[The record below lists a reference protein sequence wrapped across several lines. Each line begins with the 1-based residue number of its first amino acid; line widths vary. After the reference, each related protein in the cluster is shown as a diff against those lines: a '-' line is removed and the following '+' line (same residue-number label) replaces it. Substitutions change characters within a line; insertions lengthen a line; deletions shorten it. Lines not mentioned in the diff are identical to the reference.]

1 LKGNIRKLCD
11 QTVDGVRNFE
21 RHSCIPSLQEGNPLL
36 YLVALAVIAV
46 LTLFAVLSSKTG
58 QAGVALIGVFVAAVV
73 SLAFSYTQIE
83 NNKVGVGR
91 SFGATY
97 ESAYGPGS
105 HWTAPWVAVTSYEAL
120 RREFPVSGLFT
131 TGDSNPLE
139 VEVGFA
145 TKLNNALAWR
155 VQQTLGE
162 DYFTNLVQPA
172 GSTAAREG
180 ISAYPWVA
188 LTTSE
193 RGKVQATIQKDF
205 EDILHQQMVAAG
217 MTQEEAEKAITVF
230 PVQLRQALP
239 DQKVRNAVAE
249 KTASE
254 QDLDRQKTLTK
265 IAEQEALRREAEGT
279 GVTKLF
285 DALPKGF
292 SSEEIAT
299 VLSALATKTR
309 ADAMMKAVES
319 NQVRDIIMN
328 GDVAPNPAISR
339 STVPAAPLSPSK

>member
-1 LKGNIRKLCD
+1 M
-11 QTVDGVRNFE
+11 
-21 RHSCIPSLQEGNPLL
+21 L
-36 YLVALAVIAV
+36 YLVILAIIVVVTFIASFLSRNPGAVGFLGVIA
-46 LTLFAVLSSKTG
+46 AV
-58 QAGVALIGVFVAAVV
+58 VV
-73 SLAFSYTQIE
+73 SLAYSYVQID
-83 NNKVGVGR
+83 NSKVGVGR

-97 ESAYGPGS
+97 ESAYLPGS
-105 HWTAPWVAVTSYEAL
+105 HWTAPWVEVTPYEAL
-120 RREFPVSGLFT
+120 RREFPVQGIFT

-145 TKLNNALAWR
+145 TKLNNDLAWR

-162 DYFTNLVQPA
+162 DYFSTLVQPA

-188 LTTSE
+188 LTTNE

-205 EDILHQQMVAAG
+205 EDILHQQLIAAG
-217 MTQEEAEKAITVF
+217 MTAEEATKAFIVF

-292 SSEEIAT
+292 SAEEIST
-299 VLSALATKTR
+299 VLTALANKTR

-328 GDVAPNPAISR
+328 GDVAPGAALSR
-339 STVPAAPLSPSK
+339 SVVPSAPGK